1 MIKIGV
7 LELQGNFESHHKI
20 LKKLGYDSVGVK
32 NSSDLECLDGLVL
45 PGGESTTMSLL
56 IDSFNLR
63 DSLLD
68 FSKNKPI
75 LGTCAGLILMS
86 KNIENESKV
95 NPLGILDI
103 TIGRN
108 AYGRQ
113 IMSKKE
119 KINMEIDSNLI
130 DFEVTLIRAPKI
142 KGVGNEIQVL
152 LELDDSPIAVYNGM
166 HMGLSF
172 HPELNGVTLFHDS
185 LFRGSVNSNFQAP
198 AGNINAA

>member
-32 NSSDLECLDGLVL
+32 NSNDLECLDGLVL

-75 LGTCAGLILMS
+75 LGTCAGLILMA
-86 KNIENESKV
+86 KNIENELKV
-95 NPLGILDI
+95 NPLGIFDI
-103 TIGRN
+103 TVDRN

-119 KINMEIDSNLI
+119 KINMKFDSKLI

-142 KGVGNEIQVL
+142 KGMGNEIQVL
-152 LELDDSPIAVYNGM
+152 LELDDSPIAIYNGM

-185 LFRGSVNSNFQAP
+185 LFGGSVNSNFQAL
-198 AGNINAA
+198 GNINAA

>member
-7 LELQGNFESHHKI
+7 LELQGNFKSHHKI

-32 NSSDLECLDGLVL
+32 NSSDLGCLDGLVL

-75 LGTCAGLILMS
+75 LGTCAGLILMA

-103 TIGRN
+103 SVDRN

-119 KINMEIDSNLI
+119 QINLKFDSKLI
-130 DFEVTLIRAPKI
+130 DFQVTLIRAPKI

-152 LELDDSPIAVYNGM
+152 LELDDSPIAIYNGM

-185 LFRGSVNSNFQAP
+185 LFGGSVNSNFQDL
-198 AGNINAA
+198 GNINAA

>member
-20 LKKLGYDSVGVK
+20 LKKLGYNSVGVK
-32 NSSDLECLDGLVL
+32 SSSDLECLDGLVL
-45 PGGESTTMSLL
+45 PGGESTTISLL

-75 LGTCAGLILMS
+75 LGTCAGLILMA
-86 KNIENESKV
+86 KNIQIESKV
-95 NPLGILDI
+95 SPLGILDI
-103 TIGRN
+103 KVDRN

-119 KINMEIDSNLI
+119 KIKMKFNSKLVDL
-130 DFEVTLIRAPKI
+130 EVTLIRAPKI
-142 KGVGNEIQVL
+142 IEIGDETQVL
-152 LELDDSPIAVYNGM
+152 LDLNDSPIAVYNGM

-198 AGNINAA
+198 AGKINAA

>member
-32 NSSDLECLDGLVL
+32 SSSDLDCLDGLVL

-75 LGTCAGLILMS
+75 LGTCAGLILMA
-86 KNIENESKV
+86 KNIENDSKV

-103 TIGRN
+103 TVDRN

-119 KINMEIDSNLI
+119 QISMKFDSKLI
-130 DFEVTLIRAPKI
+130 DFQVTLIRAPKI

-152 LELDDSPIAVYNGM
+152 LDLDDSPIAIYNGM

-185 LFRGSVNSNFQAP
+185 LFRGLVNSNFQAP
-198 AGNINAA
+198 GNINAA

>member
-32 NSSDLECLDGLVL
+32 SSSDLERLNGLVL

-75 LGTCAGLILMS
+75 LGTCAGLILMA

-103 TIGRN
+103 TVDRN

-119 KINMEIDSNLI
+119 QINMKFDSKLI
-130 DFEVTLIRAPKI
+130 DFQVTLIRAPKI

-152 LELDDSPIAVYNGM
+152 LELDDSPIAIYNGM

-185 LFRGSVNSNFQAP
+185 LFRGLVNSNFQAP
-198 AGNINAA
+198 GNINAA

>member
-20 LKKLGYDSVGVK
+20 LKNLGYDSVGVK
-32 NSSDLECLDGLVL
+32 NSNDLECLDGLVL

-75 LGTCAGLILMS
+75 LGTCAGLILMA

-95 NPLGILDI
+95 KSLGILDI
-103 TIGRN
+103 TVDRN

-119 KINMEIDSNLI
+119 QINMKFDSKLI
-130 DFEVTLIRAPKI
+130 DFQVTLIRAPKI
-142 KGVGNEIQVL
+142 KGVGNEVQVL
-152 LELDDSPIAVYNGM
+152 LELDDSPIAIYNGM

-185 LFRGSVNSNFQAP
+185 LFRGLVNSNFQAS
-198 AGNINAA
+198 GNINAA

>member
-75 LGTCAGLILMS
+75 LGTCAGLILMA

-95 NPLGILDI
+95 NPLGMLDI

-119 KINMEIDSNLI
+119 KINMEFDSNLI

-152 LELDDSPIAVYNGM
+152 LELDDSPIAIYNGM

>member
-20 LKKLGYDSVGVK
+20 LNELGYDSVGVK
-32 NSSDLECLDGLVL
+32 ISNDLECLDGLVL

-75 LGTCAGLILMS
+75 LGTCAGLILMA

-103 TIGRN
+103 TVDRN

-119 KINMEIDSNLI
+119 QISMKFDSKLI
-130 DFEVTLIRAPKI
+130 DFQVTLIRAPKI

-152 LELDDSPIAVYNGM
+152 LELDDSPIAIYNGM

-185 LFRGSVNSNFQAP
+185 LFRGSVNSNFQAS
-198 AGNINAA
+198 GNINAA